1 MYLIIEKIKYNLS
14 PDSFYIKD
22 TTKDIDIAEDKLR
35 GYKLINTDENK
46 SYHVIKFREAFI
58 LTEEMKI
65 AS

>member
-1 MYLIIEKIKYNLS
+1 MYLIIEKIKYSLS

-35 GYKLINTDENK
+35 GYKLINTDK
-46 SYHVIKFREAFI
+46 DRSYHVIKFREAFI
-58 LTEEMKI
+58 LTEEMRI